1 MLSVDF
7 KLKFSLKI
15 YLSILS
21 KPVTQAFSGWHTDN
35 FSEPTF
41 LGCIDNQIIL
51 PTVLHYY
58 AF

>member
-35 FSEPTF
+35 FSEPKF

-51 PTVLHYY
+51 PMVLR
-58 AF
+58 